1 MSDLPPVVESR
12 AVSASSFN
20 AATVAVDKSA
30 RAEFNNLSVWNF
42 EHGLNKLASIQ
53 TFDSAGT
60 RIHGSVEHLN
70 LNESR
75 ITFTTNIT
83 GYATAN

>member
-12 AVSASSFN
+12 AVSGGSFN
-20 AATVAVDKSA
+20 VATVTIDRNA
-30 RAEFNNLSVWNF
+30 RAEFNNLEIWEF
-42 EHGLNKLASIQ
+42 QHGLNKLPSVQ

-60 RIHGSVEHLN
+60 LIHGTVEHLD
-70 LNESR
+70 LFTSR
-75 ITFTTNIT
+75 ITFTTALT